1 MLTRDDLVAV
11 MPRAASAADGV
22 TEALGAA
29 MARFEIDRP
38 ARKAAF
44 LAQLAHESGQL
55 SRWAENLSY
64 RWPRLRQIFPKY
76 FRTDAEAQAFDR
88 QPERIANRVYG
99 GRLGNGPEASGDGWR
114 YRGRGPI
121 QLTGKSNYRT
131 CGAALGV
138 DLVAEPALLETPEVG
153 CLAAAWFWADKGL
166 NALADAGDF
175 VTITRRINGGLIG
188 LADRRELWERAKAV
202 FGVAPAMREGVEA
215 EAVRGAA
222 RRLRP
227 ARRPAARPRRR
238 RAARA
243 QTRMAA
249 AKARRSARAATR
261 RRAAARGAFAGRTRG
276 PQGVSGRSRPAAS
289 RPAASRPAAN
299 RPPAD
304 RPAANRPAT
313 NRPIGRPLAGRFP
326 ARGPAAGNA
335 VAGSSWA
342 GSSRVRSGSPGSP
355 PAGGRREGPLPGR
368 SAPSA
373 RAGSATARHVPP
385 GGAAL
390 GGACPECR
398 PRSPSPAPVPGK
410 RGGEGRAA
418 TRWIAPSIAPSR
430 APPRPRLSPE
440 QSANL

>member
-138 DLVAEPALLETPEVG
+138 DLVAEPELLETPEVG

-188 LADRRELWERAKAV
+188 LADRRELWERAKSV
-202 FGVAPAMREGVEA
+202 FGVAPAMPEVAEA
-215 EAVRGAA
+215 EAVPGAA
-222 RRLRP
+222 RPASARPPGGGSRPGGGARP
-227 ARRPAARPRRR
+227 APGRERQPSKP
-238 RAARA
+238 
-243 QTRMAA
+243 
-249 AKARRSARAATR
+249 RRSARAANGASR
-261 RRAAARGAFAGRTRG
+261 PGPRSVRWPDARPPRARSAG
-276 PQGVSGRSRPAAS
+276 SRPAGAPAS
-289 RPAASRPAAN
+289 HRPASQQGGQAEDAAAPT
-299 RPPAD
+299 R
-304 RPAANRPAT
+304 
-313 NRPIGRPLAGRFP
+313 
-326 ARGPAAGNA
+326 
-335 VAGSSWA
+335 
-342 GSSRVRSGSPGSP
+342 RS
-355 PAGGRREGPLPGR
+355 
-368 SAPSA
+368 
-373 RAGSATARHVPP
+373 
-385 GGAAL
+385 
-390 GGACPECR
+390 
-398 PRSPSPAPVPGK
+398 
-410 RGGEGRAA
+410 
-418 TRWIAPSIAPSR
+418 
-430 APPRPRLSPE
+430 PPRPRPPETNRSPE
-440 QSANL
+440 ARGPEAREPEARRPEAHRRRSSRRPAHRKVRAISTARKRHRPARPARRRGARLRVS

>member
-188 LADRRELWERAKAV
+188 LADRRELWERAKSV
-202 FGVAPAMREGVEA
+202 FGVAPAMPEGVEA
-215 EAVRGAA
+215 EAVPGAA

-227 ARRPAARPRRR
+227 ARRAAARPRRR

-243 QTRMAA
+243 RTRTAA
-249 AKARRSARAATR
+249 DKARRSARAATR
-261 RRAAARGAFAGRTRG
+261 RRAPARGASAGRTRG
-276 PQGVSGRSRPAAS
+276 PRGRVGRKPTSRKPASHRPAS
-289 RPAASRPAAN
+289 HKVAN
-299 RPPAD
+299 RKP
-304 RPAANRPAT
+304 
-313 NRPIGRPLAGRFP
+313 AGRT
-326 ARGPAAGNA
+326 
-335 VAGSSWA
+335 
-342 GSSRVRSGSPGSP
+342 
-355 PAGGRREGPLPGR
+355 L
-368 SAPSA
+368 
-373 RAGSATARHVPP
+373 
-385 GGAAL
+385 
-390 GGACPECR
+390 
-398 PRSPSPAPVPGK
+398 
-410 RGGEGRAA
+410 
-418 TRWIAPSIAPSR
+418 
-430 APPRPRLSPE
+430 PRPRPGRRKRGRRKLVARKLGSQKRVARKPTGRR
-440 QSANL
+440 SSRRPAHRKVRAISTARKRHRPARPARRRGARLRVS